1 MVSKYLDTV
10 FYSLYEFSDKKA
22 WYVSANPEVWAV
34 LMISLVTHILIRGLC
49 YYFDIFLLTDLVSV
63 MKGQWISP
71 LLPEIILSHW
81 LVFVFIVIYW
91 RYFITSKKWV
101 DIKKRYSILSATKQ
115 KILFLIG
122 GVTVVTSFTMFISGV
137 YISKIPGLLT

>member
-1 MVSKYLDTV
+1 MLRKYLDTV

-34 LMISLVTHILIRGLC
+34 CMVSFVTHFFIYGLC

-91 RYFITSKKWV
+91 RYFITRKKWV
-101 DIKKRYSILSATKQ
+101 DIKKRYSVLSATKQ

>member
-34 LMISLVTHILIRGLC
+34 CMFSFVIHFFIYGLC
-49 YYFDIFLLTDLVSV
+49 YYFDVFLLTDLVSV

-71 LLPEIILSHW
+71 LVPEIILSHW
-81 LVFVFIVIYW
+81 LVFVFIVISW

-101 DIKKRYSILSATKQ
+101 EIKERYSVLSATKQ

-137 YISKIPGLLT
+137 YISKIPELLF

>member
-91 RYFITSKKWV
+91 RYFITRKKWV

-137 YISKIPGLLT
+137 YISKTPGLLT